1 MKVSSGFRMVGLFSL
16 NFAGPRYYQL
26 KRNAKKP
33 VQFILREHAKI
44 FFATEKIYRDAKL
57 AHNIVDP
64 VLIILAVDET
74 KAKRKVAWES
84 KKDIFASY
92 VDHLKTM
99 YVSLV
104 SNML

>member
-57 AHNIVDP
+57 VTTS
-64 VLIILAVDET
+64 LIQSSLSLPWMRQ
-74 KAKRKVAWES
+74 KRKEKWRGNPRR
-84 KKDIFASY
+84 IF
-92 VDHLKTM
+92 L
-99 YVSLV
+99 LV
-104 SNML
+104 MWTI